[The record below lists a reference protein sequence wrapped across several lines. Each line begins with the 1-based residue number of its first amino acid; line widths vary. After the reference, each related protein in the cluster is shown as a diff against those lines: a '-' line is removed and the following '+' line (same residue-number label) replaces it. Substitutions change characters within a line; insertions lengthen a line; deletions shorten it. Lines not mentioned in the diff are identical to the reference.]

1 MRFASS
7 LLRAAFCAALF
18 ATLAACGSSSSSSSP
33 STPTPSPAVSGVQT
47 PSQISVVT
55 AK

>member
-1 MRFASS
+1 MRIASS
-7 LLRAAFCAALF
+7 LARAAFCAALF
-18 ATLAACGSSSSSSSP
+18 AVLAACGSSSSSP
-33 STPTPSPAVSGVQT
+33 TTPTPAPAVSGVQT

>member
-1 MRFASS
+1 MRFVSI
-7 LLRAAFCAALF
+7 LVRAAIGSAILAA
-18 ATLAACGSSSSSSSP
+18 LAACGSGGGNPAP
-33 STPTPSPAVSGVQT
+33 SGQTQPQSVTGVQT

>member
-1 MRFASS
+1 MRIASS
-7 LLRAAFCAALF
+7 LARAAFCAALF
-18 ATLAACGSSSSSSSP
+18 AVLAACGSSSSSSST
-33 STPTPSPAVSGVQT
+33 TPTPAPAVSGVQT

>member
-1 MRFASS
+1 MRIASS
-7 LLRAAFCAALF
+7 LVRAAFGAALV
-18 ATLAACGSSSSSSSP
+18 AVLAACGSSSSSSSP
-33 STPTPSPAVSGVQT
+33 TTPAPAVSGVQT